1 MRANFEHELAG
12 IREAVKLMGEKTTL
26 SVITA
31 VNSFAGNNAETAMRS
46 RQYEKEVDSMY
57 KEIDDQCIVTIAT
70 QQPAAVD
77 LRFLVSTIKIANELE
92 RVADYANNIAKIVQ
106 KKFPRLDLTALDP
119 LSEQVIEIGNMAA
132 GMLADSIKA
141 YEANDAALASQVRE
155 RDAVVN
161 KLNKALLKEILNIAM
176 TNPNNQEVVLEYNVA
191 IRYIERVADRATNIA
206 EWVFYIATGFR
217 MKDKKS

>member
-1 MRANFEHELAG
+1 
-12 IREAVKLMGEKTTL
+12 
-26 SVITA
+26 
-31 VNSFAGNNAETAMRS
+31 
-46 RQYEKEVDSMY
+46 
-57 KEIDDQCIVTIAT
+57 EIDERCITTIAT

-106 KKFPRLDLTALDP
+106 KKFPRLDLTAVKP
-119 LSEQVIEIGNMAA
+119 LSERITEIGNMAA
-132 GMLADSIKA
+132 GMLTDSIKA
-141 YEANDAALASQVRE
+141 YECNDADLASQVRE

-161 KLNKALLKEILNIAM
+161 KLNKALLKDILEIAIA
-176 TNPNNQEVVLEYNVA
+176 NPNNQEVVLEYSVA

-217 MKDKKS
+217 MRDKKS